1 MGNARSELDPHLP
14 ILAPPLLIL
23 RPPFRMH
30 SGARREGGRESVG
43 QASSYTHAD
52 NDQLC
57 MNYDALSFTYAAAD
71 AAARSAQRR
80 FESSPDC

>member
-1 MGNARSELDPHLP
+1 MGNARSALDPHPHLP
-14 ILAPPLLIL
+14 IFAPPLLIL

-52 NDQLC
+52 NDQL
-57 MNYDALSFTYAAAD
+57 
-71 AAARSAQRR
+71 
-80 FESSPDC
+80 

>member
-1 MGNARSELDPHLP
+1 MREASS
-14 ILAPPLLIL
+14 ILIFPFSRLLFSFFVL
-23 RPPFRMH
+23 FFTCTH
-30 SGARREGGRESVG
+30 ASWAGKEGGRE
-43 QASSYTHAD
+43 ASSYTHAD